1 MHTYISKWTYLCIY
15 TKMSLEL
22 VLQGLCRFFFLFS
35 FFLYKGFYLCCGF
48 TVSAA
53 TGRRD
58 TLFGWKLHN
67 SSLIFS
73 FKHKPAINTSPAHRR
88 VHIVGITWT
97 TWETHVRVSCWDTSD
112 SAVLGGGFVVFSPQ
126 WQQWWKSNTWKATQQ
141 TRGINE
147 WKCAIIKNALC
158 ALVMSH
164 TVRSLFA
171 TLSLS

>member
-1 MHTYISKWTYLCIY
+1 MHTYISKWTYLCMY

-22 VLQGLCRFFFLFS
+22 VLQGLCRFFF
-35 FFLYKGFYLCCGF
+35 FFFFILYKGFYLCCGF

-73 FKHKPAINTSPAHRR
+73 FKHKPAINTSPAQTR
-88 VHIVGITWT
+88 
-97 TWETHVRVSCWDTSD
+97 THCWDHLDNMGDTRESFLLRHEW
-112 SAVLGGGFVVFSPQ
+112 LGSFLLVFFFPPPSVTTVMEEQ
-126 WQQWWKSNTWKATQQ
+126 HLESYTAD
-141 TRGINE
+141 RGINV

-164 TVRSLFA
+164 TRVVCWLLLA
-171 TLSLS
+171 

>member
-1 MHTYISKWTYLCIY
+1 MHTYISKWTYLCMY

-22 VLQGLCRFFFLFS
+22 VLQGLCRFFF
-35 FFLYKGFYLCCGF
+35 FFFFILYKGFYLCCGF

-73 FKHKPAINTSPAHRR
+73 FKHKPAINTSPAQTR
-88 VHIVGITWT
+88 
-97 TWETHVRVSCWDTSD
+97 THCWDHLDNMGDTRESFLLRHEW
-112 SAVLGGGFVVFSPQ
+112 LGSFLLGFFFFSPL
-126 WQQWWKSNTWKATQQ
+126 SDNSDGRATPGKLHS
-141 TRGINE
+141 RPWN
-147 WKCAIIKNALC
+147 KCVKMCNHKECALC
-158 ALVMSH
+158 FSYEPH
-164 TVRSLFA
+164 KSSLLA